1 MSKAE
6 HPNRNALDKALHVYL
21 EAMCS
26 FVSRCLGEELIRDIL
41 GLPSDSN
48 IEEEIEVKDIARLIR
63 SWERW
68 DNYFKEKFE
77 IIDRHGKIRY
87 YDAQSVASLIVE
99 GRNRVS
105 HQRLK
110 ELDRDFTRCQLFL
123 IVEILGKIKNPDAQR
138 MVKDIW
144 DELFDDTAEQL
155 KAVSKAVEVE
165 KAEYE
170 KSIAEVEKRL
180 AAEEESNKELLKQ
193 INGKAAELD
202 KKTEKLNELSEQLFA
217 AKDTKKQFD
226 SKSKEL
232 KKVQAAYDTC
242 KERLTSTETE
252 RDDYK
257 EALETAS
264 NELKEAE
271 AEWQACENSL
281 AAVQNLFTV
290 AAIGKR
296 GVQDV
301 YPSIETDAT
310 VRILD
315 RRGID
320 KRNFLLDLLEQK
332 QPTVIYVQS
341 EEMVDRLLK
350 HVVPEEKADLIEKH
364 DEQTSEAEE
373 AVILEK
379 LENGELI
386 AAVSDATFSTL
397 ASSHCIEHFVLC
409 HLAPGVDEFYKRCE
423 PAFTSRKNAYLHLI
437 YNSEQDIE
445 RIAQKYPDR
454 KALEK
459 LYPEL
464 RKLAGT
470 SGNFIKTERLYGE
483 LDMEK
488 YGIETGLAI
497 FEELQLL
504 ERNDEGVKFLPP
516 AGKKLDESRIYCR
529 GEELKKRTADFR
541 DFQLECSVEK
551 IWEEILAKLDMNSEQ
566 ILRED
571 SIDEVYPSV
580 SEMENDLQ
588 PTETVENDSEPD
600 DGDTEA
606 SESNSELAEEGSEKI
621 PEVEQSEFWQPIRA
635 GEFGTLFAGKPVP
648 VSNEG
653 WISKSIHNIGICL
666 YLNNHRCYVQVY
678 FHGANGSERREKV
691 MTLFP
696 KSEYAYVYRDSS
708 KETKVQFPVL
718 DKGRKDQDDWDE
730 IREKLVAMGT
740 DIYNKIDES
749 DL

>member
-1 MSKAE
+1 MSKAKRY
-6 HPNRNALDKALHVYL
+6 PNRDALRQANDIYLDAIYPFVSKCLDKFQDTTA
-21 EAMCS
+21 
-26 FVSRCLGEELIRDIL
+26 EELIRDAL
-41 GLPSDSN
+41 SLASHDN
-48 IEEEIEVKDIARLIR
+48 IEKKIEISDIAHLVRTYWYDYFQDRFEAIDPHYEAR
-63 SWERW
+63 SA
-68 DNYFKEKFE
+68 
-77 IIDRHGKIRY
+77 IG
-87 YDAQSVASLIVE
+87 LIVE
-99 GRNRVS
+99 GRNRAS
-105 HQRLK
+105 HRPWD
-110 ELDRDFTRCQLFL
+110 LDPEFTRTQLFL
-123 IVEILGKIKNPDAQR
+123 IAEVLGKINRPDAQ
-138 MVKDIW
+138 
-144 DELFDDTAEQL
+144 DEVEAIQKKLFDDTTEQL
-155 KAVSKAVEVE
+155 VTTAVEAKE
-165 KAEYE
+165 AEYE

-281 AAVQNLFTV
+281 AAVRKLFTI
-290 AAIGKR
+290 ATIGNQT
-296 GVQDV
+296 VQVV
-301 YPSIETDAT
+301 YPPIETDAT

-341 EEMVDRLLK
+341 EEMVDLLLERI
-350 HVVPEEKADLIEKH
+350 VPEKADLIEKH
-364 DEQTSEAEE
+364 SEQTAEAEE
-373 AVILEK
+373 KEILEK

-386 AAVSDATFSTL
+386 AVVSDATFSTL

-464 RKLAGT
+464 RKLAETNGD
-470 SGNFIKTERLYGE
+470 FLRLEIVYNE
-483 LDMEK
+483 LDLAK
-488 YGIETGLAI
+488 PAIETGLAI

-504 ERNDEGVKFLPP
+504 ERNDEGVKLLPP

-580 SEMENDLQ
+580 SEIESDQQ
-588 PTETVENDSEPD
+588 PMETVENDSE
-600 DGDTEA
+600 
-606 SESNSELAEEGSEKI
+606 EG
-621 PEVEQSEFWQPIRA
+621 PEVKQSEFWQPIRA

-653 WISKSIHNIGICL
+653 WISKSIRNIGVCL
-666 YLNNHRCYVQVY
+666 YLNNHRCYVQIY